1 MANKK
6 IVYIIVEGPSDELVL
21 GSLFEELYDNQNV
34 FVEVMHCDILT
45 DYLNNNRVMH
55 SQRNANIK
63 NELTNV
69 IKVYAEKNHFKKEH
83 FLKVIH
89 ICDTDGCF
97 APDDCI
103 VEEDTLS
110 EVNYSTNEIRCSNK
124 NSLLKYRDLKR
135 KNINI
140 LVNTNQIWS
149 SIPYQLCFM
158 SSSIDHVLYDKLN
171 SSDEE
176 KNDNARR
183 FIKHYQN
190 NWNECKEYLT
200 KSSFVVPGDYFS
212 TWEYIKKDNNSLKR
226 NTNINHSFPIN
237 IKDDNGNNKIS

>member
-1 MANKK
+1 MIFVANKK

-21 GSLFEELYDNQNV
+21 GSLFEELYKNQSV

-45 DYLNNNRVMH
+45 DYLNNNKIMH

-69 IKVYAEKNHFKKEH
+69 IKAYAEKNHFKKEH

-97 APDDCI
+97 AFDDCI
-103 VEEDTLS
+103 VEDDS
-110 EVNYSTNEIRCSNK
+110 IKDVNYSTTGIKCRNK
-124 NSLLKYRDLKR
+124 ESLMRYRELKR

-140 LVNTNQIWS
+140 LINTDQIWAS
-149 SIPYQLCFM
+149 VPYKLFFM

-171 SSDEE
+171 SSNEE

-183 FIKHYQN
+183 FIRYYQN
-190 NWNECKEYLT
+190 NW
-200 KSSFVVPGDYFS
+200 SQ
-212 TWEYIKKDNNSLKR
+212 
-226 NTNINHSFPIN
+226 
-237 IKDDNGNNKIS
+237 